1 MDIVPEIT
9 RRSITRLINDGKR
22 ADGRAFDERRDI
34 FKKANNLNVKYEIAS
49 RRAGDIAECFAF
61 MCSLRHNPKNSLKI
75 IEEGFSKK

>member
-34 FKKANNLNVKYEIAS
+34 F
-49 RRAGDIAECFAF
+49 
-61 MCSLRHNPKNSLKI
+61 
-75 IEEGFSKK
+75 IEPNYKWW

>member
-34 FKKANNLNVKYEIAS
+34 FIEPNPLVNHLEILL
-49 RRAGDIAECFAF
+49 I
-61 MCSLRHNPKNSLKI
+61 
-75 IEEGFSKK
+75 